1 MDILIKSVTF
11 VGRNTRFMKKIFIFL
26 TLAITF
32 GIQNVI
38 AVPAYKGTVKIKQ
51 PDGTT
56 VTISLHGDE
65 YMNFYTTEDGYSI
78 TKNGEGGY
86 VYAELKNGQLLP
98 TARIA
103 HDINERSLSE
113 KTYLDGVKKYLAP
126 QMKKNAAEEKNREL
140 SRRAQ
145 TLQKTHNRSAQYDYN
160 NFRGLI
166 ILVEF
171 NDKSF
176 SRSDYDSIANDIAN
190 AENYSGFSTQYPF
203 TGSVRDYFND
213 ISGGLFKPEFDVVGP
228 VKINRSQYYPKQTE
242 KASQVVYDALNAAD
256 SKVNFSDYDRDG
268 DGMVDMIYFIF
279 AGFGSNFGGSDER
292 LIWPHAGQVYNP
304 QTYNYVKK
312 DGVWLGRYAC
322 STELYGPST
331 IGQNI
336 IDGIGTIC
344 HEFSHVLGLPDF
356 YDTDYERSGG
366 QSNHPDDWDIMAS
379 GSYHNYSRTPVGY
392 TLYERSAIGFAEPIL
407 IDSEGTFT
415 LQNVS
420 NNTGYR
426 LNTRQN
432 NEYFLLENRQK
443 DKWNLYAPGH
453 GMLVFRVDRTNV
465 GVWNDNKV
473 NVNPEHNYFELL
485 RAGGVQGSAS
495 SSDPFPG
502 NKKVRKLNNTTSPAN
517 LKTWAG
523 KHSPWGLDNITEVNG
538 VISFDVVDINV
549 LTSVKIPDSVSV
561 NVGLDYALTVEC
573 YPVEAPCSLTWTS
586 SNEAVATVDE
596 NGVVKGVSSGTATIT
611 VKANNN
617 DNLTDSCLVVV
628 KDINEYANI
637 VTFKSSVEGSI
648 GKLLLS
654 NAQVLFAHD
663 NILYIRDSTGC
674 VSLVNAGLDVKS
686 NDVLDG
692 FIAGQSKIDNDIVQ
706 LFALEG
712 VDNKANITITEGDV
726 VEPRTIIVDEVNS
739 SLYSD
744 LVMITGAEMVSS
756 TVNGLKGVFVSGDS
770 VSVRIFN
777 TFGLSKN
784 ELTMPKSYAGKKFD
798 LTGILLN
805 TVSNGNVIYE
815 LALVKSPTESQTI
828 NGITQTLNESLQKV
842 VYTLDGR
849 RVQNMTKPG
858 FYIIHQGQEKRK
870 VFIK

>member
-1 MDILIKSVTF
+1 
-11 VGRNTRFMKKIFIFL
+11 MKKIFIFFA
-26 TLAITF
+26 LAITF
-32 GIQNVI
+32 GIQNVR
-38 AVPAYKGTVKIKQ
+38 AVPAYKGAVKIKQ

-65 YMNFYTTEDGYSI
+65 YMNYYTTEDGYSI
-78 TKNGEGGY
+78 TKNDEGGY
-86 VYAELKNGQLLP
+86 VYADLKNGQLLP
-98 TARIA
+98 TALIA

-113 KTYLDGVKKYLAP
+113 KAYLDGVKKYLAP
-126 QMKKNAAEEKNREL
+126 EMTKNAAEEKSREL

-145 TLQKTHNRSAQYDYN
+145 TLQKTHNRAAQYDYN

-228 VKINRSQYYPKQTE
+228 VKINRSQYYPRQTE
-242 KASQVVYDALNAAD
+242 KSAQVVCDALTAAD

-304 QTYNYVKK
+304 QTYSYVNK
-312 DGVWLGRYAC
+312 DGVWMGRYAC

-331 IGQNI
+331 QTQNI

-502 NKKVRKLNNTTSPAN
+502 KKKVRKLNNTTSPAN

-523 KHSPWGLDNITEVNG
+523 KDSPWGLDNITEVNG
-538 VISFDVVDINV
+538 VISFDVVDVNV
-549 LTSVKIPDSVSV
+549 LTSVKIPDSISV

-586 SNEAVATVDE
+586 SNEAVATDNE
-596 NGVVKGVSSGTATIT
+596 NGLVTGKSAGTAIISI
-611 VKANNN
+611 VANNN
-617 DNLTDSCLVVV
+617 VQLTDSVVV
-628 KDINEYANI
+628 QVRDMEEFNSIQLFKDMANNAG
-637 VTFKSSVEGSI
+637 VL
-648 GKLLLS
+648 KLN
-654 NAQVLFAHD
+654 NAQVLYVHGSD
-663 NILYIRDSTGC
+663 VYLRDSTG
-674 VSLVNAGLDVKS
+674 SLVVVGNQMNLK
-686 NDVLDG
+686 
-692 FIAGQSKIDNDIVQ
+692 Q
-706 LFALEG
+706 
-712 VDNKANITITEGDV
+712 GDV
-726 VEPRTIIVDEVNS
+726 VNG
-739 SLYSD
+739 SLYGYKD
-744 LVMITGAEMVSS
+744 TRADMLLMLLIDT
-756 TVNGLKGVFVSGDS
+756 NKNFVSCKEEENVPQPVVLNVGDVTDDYYANLITIVGGQVKTNMRG
-770 VSVRIFN
+770 VSFITDGTNSLRVFN
-777 TFGLSKN
+777 TFGLNDVTIPQGGTSQK
-784 ELTMPKSYAGKKFD
+784 YDF
-798 LTGILLN
+798 TGILTVCNHQGVLYKEFALLN
-805 TVSNGNVIYE
+805 TPV
-815 LALVKSPTESQTI
+815 ESVVNSI
-828 NGITQTLNESLQKV
+828 NFSENNDTQTSI
-842 VYTLDGR
+842 YTLDGR

-858 FYIIHQGQEKRK
+858 FYIIHQGHEKRK

>member
-1 MDILIKSVTF
+1 
-11 VGRNTRFMKKIFIFL
+11 MKKIFIFFA
-26 TLAITF
+26 LAITF
-32 GIQNVI
+32 GIQNVR
-38 AVPAYKGTVKIKQ
+38 AVPAYKGAVKIKQ

-65 YMNFYTTEDGYSI
+65 YMNYYTTEDGYSI
-78 TKNGEGGY
+78 TKNDEGGY
-86 VYAELKNGQLLP
+86 VYADLKNGQLLP
-98 TARIA
+98 TALIA

-113 KTYLDGVKKYLAP
+113 KAYLDGVKKYLAP
-126 QMKKNAAEEKNREL
+126 EMTKNAAEEKSREL

-145 TLQKTHNRSAQYDYN
+145 TLQKTHNRAAQYDYN

-228 VKINRSQYYPKQTE
+228 VKINRSQYYPRQTE
-242 KASQVVYDALNAAD
+242 KSAQVVCDALTAAD

-279 AGFGSNFGGSDER
+279 AGHGSNFGGSDER

-304 QTYNYVKK
+304 QTYSYVNK
-312 DGVWLGRYAC
+312 DGVWMGRYAC

-331 IGQNI
+331 QTQNI

-356 YDTDYERSGG
+356 YDTDYEGSCG

-473 NVNPEHNYFELL
+473 NVNPVHNYFELL

-502 NKKVRKLNNTTSPAN
+502 KKKVRKLNNTTSPAN

-523 KHSPWGLDNITEVNG
+523 RESPWGLDNITEVDG
-538 VISFDVVDINV
+538 VISFDVVDVNV
-549 LTSVKIPDSVSV
+549 LTSVKIPDSISV

-573 YPVEAPCSLTWTS
+573 YPEEAPCSLVWTS
-586 SNEAVATVDE
+586 SNENVATVNE
-596 NGVVKGVSSGTATIT
+596 NGLVTGKSAGTAIISI
-611 VKANNN
+611 VANNN
-617 DNLTDSCLVVV
+617 VQLTDSVVV
-628 KDINEYANI
+628 QVRDMEEFNSIQLFKDMANNAG
-637 VTFKSSVEGSI
+637 VL
-648 GKLLLS
+648 KLN
-654 NAQVLFAHD
+654 NAQVLYVHGAD
-663 NILYIRDSTGC
+663 VYLRDSTG
-674 VSLVNAGLDVKS
+674 SLVVVGNQMNLK
-686 NDVLDG
+686 
-692 FIAGQSKIDNDIVQ
+692 Q
-706 LFALEG
+706 
-712 VDNKANITITEGDV
+712 GDV
-726 VEPRTIIVDEVNS
+726 VNG
-739 SLYSD
+739 SLYGYKD
-744 LVMITGAEMVSS
+744 TRADMLLMLLIDT
-756 TVNGLKGVFVSGDS
+756 NKNFVSCKEEENVPQPVVLNVGDVTDDYYANLITIVGGQVKTNMRG
-770 VSVRIFN
+770 VSFITDGTNSLRVFN
-777 TFGLSKN
+777 TFGLNDVTIPQGGTSQK
-784 ELTMPKSYAGKKFD
+784 YDF
-798 LTGILLN
+798 TGILTVCNHQGVLYKEFALLN
-805 TVSNGNVIYE
+805 TPV
-815 LALVKSPTESQTI
+815 ESVVNSI
-828 NGITQTLNESLQKV
+828 NFSENNDTQTSI
-842 VYTLDGR
+842 YTLDGR

-858 FYIIHQGQEKRK
+858 FYIIHQGHEKRK

>member
-1 MDILIKSVTF
+1 
-11 VGRNTRFMKKIFIFL
+11 MKKIFIFFA
-26 TLAITF
+26 LAITF
-32 GIQNVI
+32 GIQNVR
-38 AVPAYKGTVKIKQ
+38 AVPAYKGAVKIKQ

-65 YMNFYTTEDGYSI
+65 YMNYYTTEDGYSI
-78 TKNGEGGY
+78 TKNDEGGY
-86 VYAELKNGQLLP
+86 VYADLKNGQLLP
-98 TARIA
+98 TALIA

-113 KTYLDGVKKYLAP
+113 KAYLDGVKKYLAP
-126 QMKKNAAEEKNREL
+126 EMTKNAAEEKSREL

-145 TLQKTHNRSAQYDYN
+145 TLQKTHNRAAQYDYN

-228 VKINRSQYYPKQTE
+228 VKINRSQYYPRQTE
-242 KASQVVYDALNAAD
+242 KSAQVVCDALTAAD

-304 QTYNYVKK
+304 QTYSYVNK
-312 DGVWLGRYAC
+312 DGVWMGRYAC

-331 IGQNI
+331 QTQNI

-356 YDTDYERSGG
+356 YDTDYEGSGG

-407 IDSEGTFT
+407 IDSEGTYT

-420 NNTGYR
+420 SNTGFR

-453 GMLVFRVDRTNV
+453 GMLVFRIDRTNV

-473 NVNPEHNYFELL
+473 NVNPVHNYFELL

-502 NKKVRKLNNTTSPAN
+502 KKKVRKLNNTTSPAN

-523 KHSPWGLDNITEVNG
+523 RESPWGLDNITEVNG
-538 VISFDVVDINV
+538 VISFDVVDVNV
-549 LTSVKIPDSVSV
+549 LTSVKIPDSISV
-561 NVGLDYALTVEC
+561 DVGLDYALTVEC
-573 YPVEAPCSLTWTS
+573 YPEEAPCSLVWTS
-586 SNEAVATVDE
+586 SNENVATVNE
-596 NGVVKGVSSGTATIT
+596 NGLVTGKSAGTAIISI
-611 VKANNN
+611 VANNN
-617 DNLTDSCLVVV
+617 VQLTDSVVV
-628 KDINEYANI
+628 QVRDMEEFNSIQLFKDMANNAG
-637 VTFKSSVEGSI
+637 VL
-648 GKLLLS
+648 KLN
-654 NAQVLFAHD
+654 NAQVLYVHGSD
-663 NILYIRDSTGC
+663 VYLRDSTG
-674 VSLVNAGLDVKS
+674 SLVVVGNQMNLK
-686 NDVLDG
+686 
-692 FIAGQSKIDNDIVQ
+692 Q
-706 LFALEG
+706 
-712 VDNKANITITEGDV
+712 GDV
-726 VEPRTIIVDEVNS
+726 VNG
-739 SLYSD
+739 SLYGYKD
-744 LVMITGAEMVSS
+744 TRADMLLMLLIDT
-756 TVNGLKGVFVSGDS
+756 NKNFVSCKEEENVPQPVVLNVGDVTDDYYANLITIVGGQVKTNMRG
-770 VSVRIFN
+770 VSFITDGTNSLRVFN
-777 TFGLSKN
+777 TFGLNDVTIPQGGTSQK
-784 ELTMPKSYAGKKFD
+784 YDF
-798 LTGILLN
+798 TGILTVCNHQGVLYKEFALLN
-805 TVSNGNVIYE
+805 TPV
-815 LALVKSPTESQTI
+815 ESVVNSI
-828 NGITQTLNESLQKV
+828 NFSENNDTQTSI
-842 VYTLDGR
+842 YTLDGR